1 MNRIKVVDFLYYAYL
16 FVVVLLSTIG
26 MSSGNAMYVLF
37 VLTGS
42 IFVITRILSNE
53 YDPKYLLVVVASV
66 SLGVLAYLVSHR
78 FTLLLTALLLVG
90 AKGLEVRTLIGV
102 FLSAKIAGL
111 VLVVLF
117 VASGVFEVELYQYY
131 KMAVDGYLTRIRING
146 SSLNVMHLSFLAII
160 FLSFYLLRGRF
171 NVLHY
176 ALFLTANSIIETL
189 TNSYIG
195 LFLGTGGLAL
205 CLLCQY
211 SSSFRKRF
219 VKWSTAIIPLLIALS
234 FGTAFLYGGTL
245 IDTLDRLFQG
255 RIYYN
260 HFLLTNYPPTLFGRG
275 VLGIEANYDNSFVF
289 IFVAYGIL
297 VFLLLFGL
305 MQKLVAQL
313 KQENDWTA
321 LVIVVIYLIAALS
334 ESFYPAAAVNPSL
347 FFLVAMLGCSLPRGA
362 RRCGVISRDRYFQN
376 NEHAKEGPKR

>member
-1 MNRIKVVDFLYYAYL
+1 MSMLGSSSLSSMPRNAGSWMNRIKVVDFLYYAYL

-205 CLLCQY
+205 CL
-211 SSSFRKRF
+211 
-219 VKWSTAIIPLLIALS
+219 W
-234 FGTAFLYGGTL
+234 
-245 IDTLDRLFQG
+245 
-255 RIYYN
+255 
-260 HFLLTNYPPTLFGRG
+260 
-275 VLGIEANYDNSFVF
+275 
-289 IFVAYGIL
+289 
-297 VFLLLFGL
+297 
-305 MQKLVAQL
+305 
-313 KQENDWTA
+313 
-321 LVIVVIYLIAALS
+321 
-334 ESFYPAAAVNPSL
+334 
-347 FFLVAMLGCSLPRGA
+347 
-362 RRCGVISRDRYFQN
+362 
-376 NEHAKEGPKR
+376 

>member
-1 MNRIKVVDFLYYAYL
+1 MSMLGSSSLSSMPRNAGSWMNRIKVVDFLYYAYL

-255 RIYYN
+255 RI
-260 HFLLTNYPPTLFGRG
+260 
-275 VLGIEANYDNSFVF
+275 
-289 IFVAYGIL
+289 
-297 VFLLLFGL
+297 
-305 MQKLVAQL
+305 
-313 KQENDWTA
+313 
-321 LVIVVIYLIAALS
+321 
-334 ESFYPAAAVNPSL
+334 
-347 FFLVAMLGCSLPRGA
+347 
-362 RRCGVISRDRYFQN
+362 
-376 NEHAKEGPKR
+376 